1 MMTDV
6 VDMGKTGSK
15 VRNHQKL
22 CILTY
27 LSGYNRDRPPAERP
41 PREEPRE
48 SSDAPPGKL
57 FGLLMN
63 MSSKSLS
70 GKIILA
76 AASGGRRRLQL
87 KPRTNPAPVGEHDR
101 SSAIFGAAKPRE
113 QVRARFNLVQIKIKF
128 LGFGRERT

>member
-1 MMTDV
+1 M
-6 VDMGKTGSK
+6 
-15 VRNHQKL
+15 
-22 CILTY
+22 Y
-27 LSGYNRDRPPAERP
+27 
-41 PREEPRE
+41 
-48 SSDAPPGKL
+48 
-57 FGLLMN
+57 
-63 MSSKSLS
+63 MSSKFLS

>member
-1 MMTDV
+1 
-6 VDMGKTGSK
+6 
-15 VRNHQKL
+15 L
-22 CILTY
+22 LLTY

-63 MSSKSLS
+63 MSFESLS
-70 GKIILA
+70 GKNILA

-113 QVRARFNLVQIKIKF
+113 QVRAPFKSILFKSKLNF
-128 LGFGRERT
+128 